1 MKFQTLM
8 TIGEKQKLDAKELLD
23 FVRQEQEQE
32 QQRSKEE
39 ADRAREERAGATTV

>member
-1 MKFQTLM
+1 M

-23 FVRQEQEQE
+23 FVRQEQEQEQE